1 MVTAVTQMAGS
12 TVAAAGLGG
21 AGAIGQ
27 AAPQLSELAQRALEG
42 LGRMSDSYAA
52 GSRSVESQ
60 LSRPVGPLD
69 DLSAQMQAA
78 QDNMRV
84 SLEVQQQVLQ
94 FSMAT
99 SISSSLGNNL
109 NSFLKGA

>member
-1 MVTAVTQMAGS
+1 MVTAVTQMTGQA
-12 TVAAAGLGG
+12 VAATGTQGP
-21 AGAIGQ
+21 GQ
-27 AAPQLSELAQRALEG
+27 QGPQLSEMAQRALDG
-42 LGRMSDSYAA
+42 LGRMSDAYAA
-52 GSRSVESQ
+52 GNRAVEAQ
-60 LSRPVGPLD
+60 MSRPVQPGSD
-69 DLSAQMQAA
+69 VTAQIQAA

-84 SLEVQQQVLQ
+84 AMQVQQQVLQ

>member
-1 MVTAVTQMAGS
+1 MVTAVTQMTGQA
-12 TVAAAGLGG
+12 VAATGTQGP
-21 AGAIGQ
+21 GQ
-27 AAPQLSELAQRALEG
+27 QGPQLSEMAQRALEG

-52 GSRSVESQ
+52 GGRALQAQ
-60 LSRPVGPLD
+60 LSRPAPAPADFG
-69 DLSAQMQAA
+69 AQVQASQENLRIA
-78 QDNMRV
+78 LQ
-84 SLEVQQQVLQ
+84 VQQQVLQ